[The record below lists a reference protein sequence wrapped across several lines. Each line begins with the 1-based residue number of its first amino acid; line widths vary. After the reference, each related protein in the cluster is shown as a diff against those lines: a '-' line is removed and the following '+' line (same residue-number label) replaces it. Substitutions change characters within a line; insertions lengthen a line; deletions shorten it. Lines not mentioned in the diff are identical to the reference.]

1 MQKEK
6 IIEKGIVLSA
16 SDGIA
21 RIMLDESGK
30 CEECSAK
37 LFCKPAGSIDAKILE
52 VEDTYGVKA
61 GDKVDI
67 EVIGSDIFKA
77 SVMLYGVPLLIII
90 AGILTGMNIFNSA
103 SLKELYSFL
112 FSLGL
117 TAVYAGILLL
127 FNRIKPLKQ
136 NLPRITSV
144 KRTVN
149 DFPALEVF

>member
-16 SDGIA
+16 SDGTA

-37 LFCKPAGSIDAKILE
+37 IFCKPAGSIDAKILE
-52 VEDTYGVKA
+52 VEDSYGVKA

-77 SVMLYGVPLLIII
+77 SVMLYGIPMIILIV
-90 AGILTGMNIFNSA
+90 GILLGMSIFNGL
-103 SLKELYSFL
+103 SLKELFAFL
-112 FSLGL
+112 FASGL
-117 TAVYAGILLL
+117 TLVYAVILLVL
-127 FNRIKPLKQ
+127 NKLKPLKQ
-136 NLPRITSV
+136 NLPKITSV
-144 KRTVN
+144 TKTVK
-149 DFPALEVF
+149 DFPALGVF

>member
-16 SDGIA
+16 SDGTA

-37 LFCKPAGSIDAKILE
+37 IFCKPAGSIDAKILE
-52 VEDTYGVKA
+52 VEDSYGVKA

-77 SVMLYGVPLLIII
+77 SVMLYGIPMIILIV
-90 AGILTGMNIFNSA
+90 GILLGMSIFSGL
-103 SLKELYSFL
+103 SLKELFAFL
-112 FSLGL
+112 FASGL
-117 TAVYAGILLL
+117 TLVYAVILLVL
-127 FNRIKPLKQ
+127 NKLKPLKQ
-136 NLPRITSV
+136 NLPKITSV
-144 KRTVN
+144 TKTVK
-149 DFPALEVF
+149 DFPALGVF